1 MGLSFSLGFFY
12 SCLALS
18 CSYFLK
24 SSAKS
29 VCVSVD
35 SGLLDSPWGPGK
47 KGGMDGHKRKK
58 VQQNKTLF
66 LQRGVP
72 WLHFYSKKKSQECSQ
87 MKR

>member
-18 CSYFLK
+18 CSYFLQI
-24 SSAKS
+24 SAKS

-47 KGGMDGHKRKK
+47 KGGMGGHERKK

-72 WLHFYSKKKSQECSQ
+72 WLYFYSKKNPRNVAK
-87 MKR
+87 